1 MKHVISEKK
10 FFLLL
15 IVFQIIL
22 TGIPPKNI
30 KGPFKPFISVLSPET
45 MKQYEKIPE
54 KKQNKFL
61 QKKDFKPFV
70 SVLSPES
77 MKQFLLEKEDDK
89 DKEDKVGFAV
99 KCMYIDEYSM
109 YDISKLGINKFKEG
123 TTAYNETISNT
134 TIFYNFCYD
143 LKGKDVDDA
152 CKNITNMQMFALSE
166 DEGGNNK
173 VCKPL
178 ASSIKKGNNWIK
190 SKEADNTTILKIE
203 LNSKNID
210 HKAYY
215 MLKCDKNLKKKKKN
229 LFLKKVIIM
238 KMRLFYIS
246 KQEKPVKKLIFILF
260 GNL

>member
-1 MKHVISEKK
+1 MKHVISKK
-10 FFLLL
+10 NVFLLL
-15 IVFQIIL
+15 IFFQIIL
-22 TGIPPKNI
+22 AKIPPQNI
-30 KGPFKPFISVLSPET
+30 ERPFKPFISVLSPET

-54 KKQNKFL
+54 KKQIKFL

-166 DEGGNNK
+166 DEGGNK
-173 VCKPL
+173 KCKPL

-210 HKAYY
+210 HKAYH
-215 MLKCDKNLKKKKKN
+215 M
-229 LFLKKVIIM
+229 
-238 KMRLFYIS
+238 
-246 KQEKPVKKLIFILF
+246 
-260 GNL
+260 

>member
-54 KKQNKFL
+54 KKQIKFL

-77 MKQFLLEKEDDK
+77 MKQFLLEKEDD
-89 DKEDKVGFAV
+89 EDKVSFSV
-99 KCMYIDEYSM
+99 KCMFIDEYSM
-109 YDISKLGINKFKEG
+109 YDISKLGINKFKKG
-123 TTAYNETISNT
+123 TTAYNETINNT

-143 LKGKDVDDA
+143 LKGEDIDSTCGDNK
-152 CKNITNMQMFALSE
+152 MQMFALSE

-190 SKEADNTTILKIE
+190 LKDTDNTTILKIE
-203 LNSKNID
+203 LNSKNLT

-215 MLKCDKNLKKKKKN
+215 MLKCDKNLKH
-229 LFLKKVIIM
+229 F
-238 KMRLFYIS
+238 
-246 KQEKPVKKLIFILF
+246 
-260 GNL
+260 